1 MKPKIALYYPFLRDG
16 VRGGAEKLFLD
27 LKEYLGADFWVG
39 GMDLDSWGKDK
50 VATDSFVNRLW
61 STPGE
66 VHYIHRE
73 SKIPIYRL
81 LKRHLNSLFNPK
93 LKNLNNY
100 DIVIYSFGNLFFV
113 PQRLSKKV
121 IQIGYCHTPPRI
133 LTDKLYKID
142 SKYHTIIVTIIK
154 SLAKL
159 MLNIWS
165 AGFAKMTYK
174 ISNSKNIQNRTF
186 KYTGIKCDETIF
198 VPVDI
203 NKYKFLGQKD
213 YYLSYARLEVDKR
226 LPLIFEAFK
235 QMPDKKLVIASGGPL
250 KSVIEN
256 DIQQNNIQNITVKG
270 FVTDKELQDLVG
282 NCISGIYIPEN
293 EDAGI
298 TQCEIMSAGKPVIG
312 VAEGGLLETVIDGQ
326 TGILIPANPN
336 VDDLIKAVKE
346 ITPEK
351 ALSYKEAAS
360 KQAKKFDNKIFFEK
374 IDRVI
379 LNLLKS
385 RDN

>member
-16 VRGGAEKLFLD
+16 VRGGGEKLFLD
-27 LKEYLGADFWVG
+27 LKEHLGADFWIG

-50 VATDSFVNRLW
+50 AATDSFVDRLW
-61 STPGE
+61 NTTGE
-66 VHYIHRE
+66 VHYVHSE

-93 LKNLNNY
+93 LKALNNY

-121 IQIGYCHTPPRI
+121 IQIGYCHSTPRVVTDQLDKIKNKYPKIIRPLIQLIAHLI
-133 LTDKLYKID
+133 LNFWTTGFKKMNFKI
-142 SKYHTIIVTIIK
+142 
-154 SLAKL
+154 A
-159 MLNIWS
+159 
-165 AGFAKMTYK
+165 
-174 ISNSKNIQNRTF
+174 NSKNTKQRIID
-186 KYTGIKCDETIF
+186 YTDIIADEVIF
-198 VPVDI
+198 PPVDI

-213 YYLSYARLEVDKR
+213 YYLSYARLEDAKR
-226 LPLIFEAFK
+226 IPLIIQAFK

-250 KSVIEN
+250 KSVIEK
-256 DIQQNNIQNITVKG
+256 DIQDNDIQNITVAG
-270 FVTDKELQDLVG
+270 FVTNQELQDLVG

-326 TGILIPANPN
+326 TGVLIPANP
-336 VDDLIKAVKE
+336 VVQDLITAVQNL
-346 ITPEK
+346 TPEI
-351 ALSYKEAAS
+351 ALKFRNAS
-360 KQAKKFDNKIFFEK
+360 EFQAKQFDSKIFFDK

-379 LNLLKS
+379 GKYC
-385 RDN
+385 